1 MSSKR
6 RRTNSKQRKHIFARC
21 RECGKMF
28 NCQLDSFT
36 VTAAGDNFCDRCY
49 YGVGWQNLKKPYEN
63 YSEGREIQKVRYRD
77 DK

>member
-1 MSSKR
+1 
-6 RRTNSKQRKHIFARC
+6 
-21 RECGKMF
+21 MF

-36 VTAAGDNFCDRCY
+36 VTAAGDRFCDRCY